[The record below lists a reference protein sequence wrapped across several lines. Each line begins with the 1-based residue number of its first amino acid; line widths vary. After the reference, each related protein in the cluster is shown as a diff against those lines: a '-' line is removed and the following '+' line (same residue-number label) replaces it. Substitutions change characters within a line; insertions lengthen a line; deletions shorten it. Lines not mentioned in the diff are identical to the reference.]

1 MANTKRALRDISRH
15 KSRSVLTILG
25 IAIGIGL
32 VLSLGSI
39 SEGLSA
45 QIQERFSEVAANIQV
60 SATDD
65 TVGITSDDIEAITRI
80 PGVVSAIP
88 TARYQITRRVGG
100 REMGGFG
107 GRSMSPI
114 MMPGMGGGM
123 FMSLEFTGI
132 DPADLDSLVGA
143 DIYAVQGR
151 KLDESDDGAEVVLLG
166 YTTATNQDLN
176 VGDEIEY
183 QKTYRNTTE
192 VDSYYF
198 EVIGVLEETGE
209 SDVDGA
215 AYVPLSTMQ
224 EIEDDD
230 LIQSLIVRASS
241 VDIAE
246 NLTTEINNQVDDVRA
261 TSPLSMIRQIQS
273 SLSSIQIALIGIGA
287 VAVLVGGLGIMNT
300 MIMSVM
306 ERRRDMGIMKAIGAT
321 RRTII
326 MQVLQESVILSF
338 IGGFSGLAVAYLG
351 VSAMP
356 LLTGFSGIITFNL
369 VVLGF
374 SFALILGIGAGIY
387 PALQASKLDPIEVLR
402 YE

>member
-1 MANTKRALRDISRH
+1 MTNTKRALRDISRH
-15 KSRSVLTILG
+15 KSRSFLTILG
-25 IAIGIGL
+25 IAVGIGL

-45 QIQERFSEVAANIQV
+45 QIQEQFSQVAANIRV

-65 TVGITSDDIEAITRI
+65 TVGITSDNIEAISDI
-80 PGVVSAIP
+80 PGVESAIP
-88 TARYQITRRVGG
+88 TARYQITRRFGG

-107 GRSMSPI
+107 GREMSPI

-123 FMSLEFTGI
+123 FSSLEFTGI
-132 DPADLDSLVGA
+132 DPVDLDSLVGA
-143 DIYAVQGR
+143 DILAIQGR
-151 KLDESDDGAEVVLLG
+151 KLDETDDGAEVVLLG
-166 YTTATNQDLN
+166 YTTAANQNLN

-183 QKTYRNTTE
+183 QKEIENSTDVE
-192 VDSYYF
+192 SYYF

-215 AYVPLSTMQ
+215 TYVPLSTMQ
-224 EIEDDD
+224 EIEEDDT
-230 LIQSLIVRASS
+230 IQSLIVKASS

-246 NLTTEINNQVDDVRA
+246 NLTTTINDRVEDVRA
-261 TSPLSMIRQIQS
+261 TSPLSMVRQIQS
-273 SLSSIQIALIGIGA
+273 SLSSIQLALLGIGA
-287 VAVLVGGLGIMNT
+287 VAVFVGGLGIMNT

-326 MQVLQESVILSF
+326 MQVLQEAVILSF
-338 IGGFSGLAVAYLG
+338 IGGFSGLAISYVG
-351 VSAMP
+351 ISIMP
-356 LLTGFSGIITFNL
+356 ALIGFSGILTFNL
-369 VVLGF
+369 ILLGMG
-374 SFALILGIGAGIY
+374 FALVIGIGAGIY